1 MFTYKLLFVQCI
13 NLETETESMECPPQL
28 NVKIQKMSDLPCN
41 SSPWNIVEL
50 PIDILL
56 MTVED
61 DEFLSCFSYLEK
73 PFKSYHSSIGF
84 VYFGSIGS
92 ECGKKRK
99 IGLMKCSKGTPDP
112 GSSLSLVKDA
122 VRVLRPRAVFSVGA
136 CSGLNCKKTKLGDV
150 VVSAKLI
157 TPSCKTPPG
166 RDIGNLI
173 RHIAD
178 GWKAPLEKPDQREV
192 RVHCDGVVLSS
203 QKSDSGWPYKEI
215 IQRYPEATAVEMEG
229 AGKNFYQIY

>member
-1 MFTYKLLFVQCI
+1 
-13 NLETETESMECPPQL
+13 MECPPQL
-28 NVKIQKMSDLPCN
+28 NVTIPKMSDLPCN

-73 PFKSYHSSIGF
+73 PFKSYDKNIGY

-92 ECGKKRK
+92 EHGKKRK
-99 IGLMKCSKGTPDP
+99 IALVKCSKGSADP
-112 GSSLSLVKDA
+112 GSSLSVVKDA

-136 CSGLNCKKTKLGDV
+136 CSGLNCEKSKLGDV

-157 TPSCKTPPG
+157 TPSYKTPPG

-178 GWKAPLEKPDQREV
+178 GWKAPVENPDEQKV
-192 RVHCDGVVLSS
+192 SVHCDGVVLSI
-203 QKSDSGWPYKEI
+203 QMSDIGGWPYEEI
-215 IQRYPEATAVEMEG
+215 IKRYPEATAVEMEG
-229 AGKNFYQIY
+229 GGKNFNHLSDRCSIFFYSRLKCPFISIP

>member
-1 MFTYKLLFVQCI
+1 
-13 NLETETESMECPPQL
+13 MECPPKL
-28 NVKIQKMSDLPCN
+28 SVKIPKKSDLPRN

-73 PFKSYHSSIGF
+73 PFKSYDKNIGY

-92 ECGKKRK
+92 EQGKKRK
-99 IGLMKCSKGTPDP
+99 IALVKCSRGSADP
-112 GSSLSLVKDA
+112 GSSLSVVKDA
-122 VRVLRPRAVFSVGA
+122 VRVLRPRALFSVGA
-136 CSGLNCKKTKLGDV
+136 CSGLDCEKSKLGDV

-157 TPSCKTPPG
+157 TSSYQTPPG

-178 GWKAPLEKPDQREV
+178 GWIAPLENPDEQKV
-192 RVHCDGVVLSS
+192 RVHCDGVVLSI
-203 QKSDSGWPYKEI
+203 QMPDSGGWPYEEI
-215 IQRYPEATAVEMEG
+215 IKRYPEATAVDMEG
-229 AGKNFYQIY
+229 GGKNFNKVF

>member
-1 MFTYKLLFVQCI
+1 
-13 NLETETESMECPPQL
+13 MECPPQL
-28 NVKIQKMSDLPCN
+28 NVKIPKKSDLPDN
-41 SSPWNIVEL
+41 LTPWNIVEL

-73 PFKSYHSSIGF
+73 PFKSYHKNIGY

-92 ECGKKRK
+92 ERGKKRK
-99 IGLMKCSKGTPDP
+99 IGLMKCSKGSADP
-112 GSSLSLVKDA
+112 GSSLSVVKDA

-136 CSGLNCKKTKLGDV
+136 CSGLNCKKTRLGDV

-157 TPSCKTPPG
+157 TPSYKTPPA

-178 GWKAPLEKPDQREV
+178 GWKAPLEKPDEREV
-192 RVHCDGVVLSS
+192 RVHCDGVVLSI
-203 QKSDSGWPYKEI
+203 QKSDSGWPCEEI
-215 IQRYPEATAVEMEG
+215 IRRYPEATAAEMEG
-229 AGKNFYQIY
+229 GGKDFSPL

>member
-1 MFTYKLLFVQCI
+1 M
-13 NLETETESMECPPQL
+13 
-28 NVKIQKMSDLPCN
+28 KIPKRSDLPCIT
-41 SSPWNIVEL
+41 SSWNIVEL

-73 PFKSYHSSIGF
+73 PFKSYHKTIGY

-92 ECGKKRK
+92 DRGKKKK
-99 IGLMKCSKGTPDP
+99 IGLMKCSKGSADP
-112 GSSLSLVKDA
+112 GSSLSVLKDA

-136 CSGLNCKKTKLGDV
+136 CSGLNPKKTKLGDV
-150 VVSAKLI
+150 VVSSKLI
-157 TPSCKTPPG
+157 TPSYKTPPG

-178 GWKAPLEKPDQREV
+178 GWKAPLEKPDEQEV
-192 RVHCDGVVLSS
+192 RVHCDGVVLSI
-203 QKSDSGWPYKEI
+203 QMSDNGGSWPYEEVIK
-215 IQRYPEATAVEMEG
+215 RHPEATAVEMEG
-229 AGKNFYQIY
+229 GGSNF

>member
-1 MFTYKLLFVQCI
+1 
-13 NLETETESMECPPQL
+13 MECPPQL
-28 NVKIQKMSDLPCN
+28 NVKIPKKSDLPDN
-41 SSPWNIVEL
+41 LTPWNIVEL

-73 PFKSYHSSIGF
+73 PFKSYHKNIGY

-92 ECGKKRK
+92 ERGKKRK
-99 IGLMKCSKGTPDP
+99 IGLMKCSKGSADP
-112 GSSLSLVKDA
+112 GSSLSVVKDA

-136 CSGLNCKKTKLGDV
+136 CSGLNCKKTRLGDV

-157 TPSCKTPPG
+157 TPSYKTPPG
-166 RDIGNLI
+166 RYIGILI

-178 GWKAPLEKPDQREV
+178 GWKAPLEKPDEREM
-192 RVHCDGVVLSS
+192 RVLCDGVVLSI
-203 QKSDSGWPYKEI
+203 QKSDGGWPYEEI
-215 IQRYPEATAVEMEG
+215 IRRYPEATAVEMEG
-229 AGKNFYQIY
+229 GGKNFSPLLDRCFVL

>member
-1 MFTYKLLFVQCI
+1 M
-13 NLETETESMECPPQL
+13 
-28 NVKIQKMSDLPCN
+28 KIPRKSDLPGN

-61 DEFLSCFSYLEK
+61 DEFLSCFFYLEK
-73 PFKSYHSSIGF
+73 PFKSYHKNIGY

-92 ECGKKRK
+92 EHGKKRK
-99 IGLMKCSKGTPDP
+99 IGLMKCSKGSADP
-112 GSSLSLVKDA
+112 GSSLSVVKDA

-136 CSGLNCKKTKLGDV
+136 CSGLYCEKTKLGDV
-150 VVSAKLI
+150 VVSSKLI
-157 TPSCKTPPG
+157 TPSYKTPPG

-178 GWKAPLEKPDQREV
+178 GWKAPLEKPDEQEV
-192 RVHCDGVVLSS
+192 RVHCDGVVLSI
-203 QKSDSGWPYKEI
+203 QKSDSGGWPYEEI
-215 IQRYPEATAVEMEG
+215 VQRYPEATAVEMEG
-229 AGKNFYQIY
+229 GGMNFNHLLDRRSTVPCS

>member
-1 MFTYKLLFVQCI
+1 M
-13 NLETETESMECPPQL
+13 
-28 NVKIQKMSDLPCN
+28 KIPKESDLPHN
-41 SSPWNIVEL
+41 SRHLKDVEL

-73 PFKSYHSSIGF
+73 PFKSYHRNIGY

-92 ECGKKRK
+92 QHGKERK
-99 IGLMKCSKGTPDP
+99 IGLMKCSKGSADP
-112 GSSLSLVKDA
+112 GSSLPPVQNA

-136 CSGLNCKKTKLGDV
+136 CSGLNCEKTRLGDV
-150 VVSAKLI
+150 VVSSKLI

-173 RHIAD
+173 RHITD

-192 RVHCDGVVLSS
+192 RVHCDGVVLRI
-203 QKSDSGWPYKEI
+203 QKSEGGWPYKEI
-215 IQRYPEATAVEMEG
+215 IQGYSEATVVEMLGE
-229 AGKNFYQIY
+229 GKNFSPLLDRCSVH

>member
-1 MFTYKLLFVQCI
+1 MK
-13 NLETETESMECPPQL
+13 CPPLL

-41 SSPWNIVEL
+41 PSPWNIVEL

-73 PFKSYHSSIGF
+73 PFKSYNKNIGY

-92 ECGKKRK
+92 ELGKKKK
-99 IGLMKCSKGTPDP
+99 IALVKCSKGSADP
-112 GSSLSLVKDA
+112 GSSLSVVKDA

-136 CSGLNCKKTKLGDV
+136 CSGLNCKKSKLGDV

-157 TPSCKTPPG
+157 TPSYKTPPC

-178 GWKAPLEKPDQREV
+178 GWKAPVENPDEQKV
-192 RVHCDGVVLSS
+192 SVHCDGVVLSIPM
-203 QKSDSGWPYKEI
+203 SDSGGWPYEEI
-215 IQRYPEATAVEMEG
+215 IKRHPEATAVEMEG
-229 AGKNFYQIY
+229 GGKNFNHLLDRCSNALCLM